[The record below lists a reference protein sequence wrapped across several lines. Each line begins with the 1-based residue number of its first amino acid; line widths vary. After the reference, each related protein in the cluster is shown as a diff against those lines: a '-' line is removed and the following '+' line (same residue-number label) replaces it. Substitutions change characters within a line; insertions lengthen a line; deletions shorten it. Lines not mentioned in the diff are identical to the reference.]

1 MKCRKP
7 TQLAK
12 IGRVLKNVCLK
23 TDLAGQNNVVEETNE
38 WTRQCTWEDSYQKK
52 FMQS

>member
-12 IGRVLKNVCLK
+12 IGRVLKNVYLK